1 MKGKMQPPRVL
12 ALVMAGGAGSR
23 LDVLT
28 ERRAKPAMPYG
39 GMYRLIDFP
48 LSNCM
53 HSDIEDVWVIQQYQ
67 PHGLNDYVSNGRPWD
82 LDRTYGGLR
91 ILHPHLGDEE
101 GGFHQGNADAIWR
114 NARLIREY
122 DPDVL
127 LVLSSDHVYKLDYR
141 DVITYH
147 LDSGKNVTLVTTEVV
162 DDDPSRFG
170 VVVVGKGGN
179 VSDYDYKPDDPK
191 SSTVASE
198 VFAFEPTALLDRLG
212 HLADS
217 LNDDEGSGLEDLGDD
232 VLPWMVEQ
240 RSAAAFRLPG
250 YWRDLGTIEAYWGAH
265 MGLLND
271 PPDIELGGTR
281 WPVRTVATQR
291 PPARVHTSATIEDAL
306 LAPGCCVQGEVTR
319 SVLGP
324 GVVVEEGAVVND
336 CVLLADCLVESGAI
350 VARSIVDAKVR
361 VGRDARVGSST
372 AGDTEEDLV
381 VIGMEA
387 IVESGSQVEP
397 GSRIEPA

>member
-1 MKGKMQPPRVL
+1 
-12 ALVMAGGAGSR
+12 
-23 LDVLT
+23 
-28 ERRAKPAMPYG
+28 MPYG

-53 HSDIEDVWVIQQYQ
+53 HSGIEDVWVIQQYQ

-141 DVITYH
+141 DVVAHH
-147 LDSGKNVTLVTTEVV
+147 LDGGRNVTLVVTEVR

-170 VVVVGKGGN
+170 VVVVGKDGS
-179 VSDYDYKPDDPK
+179 VSEYDYKPDDPK
-191 SSTVASE
+191 TTTVATE
-198 VFAFEPTALLDRLG
+198 VFAFDPTALLDRLE

-217 LNDDEGSGLEDLGDD
+217 PDDDDEGSSLEDLGDD

-240 RSAAAFRLPG
+240 KNATAFRLPG

-265 MGLLND
+265 MDLLNE
-271 PPDIELGGTR
+271 PPDIDLGGTD

-291 PPARVHTSATIEDAL
+291 PPARVHSSAAIEDAL
-306 LAPGCCVQGEVTR
+306 LSPGCSVHGRATR
-319 SVLGP
+319 SVLAP
-324 GVVVEEGAVVND
+324 GVVVEEDAVVSDSVLLQD
-336 CVLLADCLVESGAI
+336 CVVKAGATVE
-350 VARSIVDAKVR
+350 RSIVDGNVR
-361 VGRDARVGSST
+361 VGRDARVGSAT
-372 AGDTEEDLV
+372 AGETEDGLV
-381 VIGMEA
+381 VIGMGAKIEN
-387 IVESGSQVEP
+387 GSTVEP
-397 GSRIEPA
+397 GSHIDPA